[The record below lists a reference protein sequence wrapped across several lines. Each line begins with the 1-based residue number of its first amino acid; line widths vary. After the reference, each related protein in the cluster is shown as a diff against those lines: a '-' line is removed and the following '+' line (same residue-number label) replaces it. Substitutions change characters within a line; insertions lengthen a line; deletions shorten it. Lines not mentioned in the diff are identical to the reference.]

1 MKFASTVAAAIR
13 SRTSSS
19 DSHQN
24 VVPEKS
30 IVPHF
35 QRPRIMNE
43 AQHLYDRKL
52 HGNKPKNKLSIKDFI
67 LVRTLGTG
75 TFARVWLARLACPTK
90 EERDKVFALKV
101 LRKAEVIKLKQVD
114 HVNNERWILAD
125 IAGHPFITSLI
136 TSFSDHDSLYML
148 LDYCP
153 GGEVFSYLRKAKRFD
168 ENSARFY
175 AAEIVLVF
183 EFLHEHKGVAY
194 RDLKPENLL
203 LDADGHIKLVDFGF
217 GKILG
222 NRETYTLCGTPE
234 YLAPEVIQCKGHTTA
249 VDWWALG
256 ILIYEFLT
264 GYPPFWH
271 RSNPLEIYK
280 QIVNKP
286 ITFPANL
293 AISPQAKDI
302 ILQFCT
308 VDLTKRLGNISGGV
322 ARVKS
327 HPFFFGVVWEDIY
340 NRKFR
345 GPIIPPI
352 RYPGDTQC
360 FDRYPD
366 ERGDREPYSNAMQRK
381 WESFFKD
388 F

>member
-1 MKFASTVAAAIR
+1 MKFASTVAAVIR
-13 SRTSSS
+13 NRTSSS
-19 DSHQN
+19 DNTPN
-24 VVPEKS
+24 VIQEKS
-30 IVPHF
+30 MITHF
-35 QRPRIMNE
+35 QRPRTLNE
-43 AQHLYDRKL
+43 SRRFSERRFL
-52 HGNKPKNKLSIKDFI
+52 GNKSRNKLSLKDFV

-75 TFARVWLARLACPTK
+75 TFARVWLARLACPA
-90 EERDKVFALKV
+90 EEDRDKVFALKV
-101 LRKAEVIKLKQVD
+101 LRKVEVIKLKQVD

-125 IAGHPFITSLI
+125 IAGHPFITTLI

-168 ENSARFY
+168 ENSTRFY
-175 AAEIVLVF
+175 AAEIVLIF
-183 EFLHEHKGVAY
+183 EFLHEYKGVAY

-234 YLAPEVIQCKGHTTA
+234 YLAPEIIQAKGHTTA

-256 ILIYEFLT
+256 ILIYEFLV
-264 GYPPFWH
+264 GFPPFWH
-271 RSNPLEIYK
+271 RSNPFEIYK

-286 ITFPANL
+286 VTFPAGL
-293 AISPQAKDI
+293 VISPEAKDI
-302 ILQFCT
+302 ICQFCT
-308 VDLTKRLGNISGGV
+308 TDRSKRLGNIAGG
-322 ARVKS
+322 AAKVKI
-327 HPFFFGVVWEDIY
+327 HPFFRGVIWEDIY
-340 NRKFR
+340 NRKYR

-352 RYPGDTQC
+352 RYPGDAQC
-360 FDRYPD
+360 FDHYPD
-366 ERGDREPYSNAMQRK
+366 EKRARDPYTSEMQRK
-381 WESFFKD
+381 WDSYFKD